1 MEREIPSPTRKAL
14 KINLNGSIY
23 GCFAEIGGGQEVARH
38 FFQAGGASGTVAKTI
53 SAYDKAFSD
62 AMYESDSTGRYV
74 SELRLTEMLQTEYS
88 ELIRILQEKRGVTTQ
103 FFSFAN
109 TVETL
114 NFQKNNHGQGWIG
127 VKFQLKPE
135 TAPNQVILHVNLL
148 ENDGLMQQTTLG
160 IIGVT

>member
-1 MEREIPSPTRKAL
+1 MEREILNPTRKAL

-62 AMYESDSTGRYV
+62 ALYESNSTGRYV
-74 SELRLTEMLQTEYS
+74 SELRLTEMLQTEYK
-88 ELIRILQEKRGVTTQ
+88 ELTRVLEAKRGITTQ

-109 TVETL
+109 TVRSRL
-114 NFQKNNHGQGWIG
+114 SRKSSGWRDI
-127 VKFQLKPE
+127 
-135 TAPNQVILHVNLL
+135 
-148 ENDGLMQQTTLG
+148 
-160 IIGVT
+160 